1 MKRKPVKGGQLG
13 GSVRGPIIE
22 GAVVVTLAVN
32 AEATVPFGVTE
43 AGEAVQLAKDG
54 APLQL
59 SATVPLKPLVGET
72 CKL

>member
-1 MKRKPVKGGQLG
+1 M
-13 GSVRGPIIE
+13 E
-22 GAVVVTLAVN
+22 GAVLVTLTVN
-32 AEATVPFGVTE
+32 AAAAVPFTVTE

-59 SATVPLKPLVGET
+59 LSVTVPLNPLTGEI

>member
-1 MKRKPVKGGQLG
+1 M
-13 GSVRGPIIE
+13 E
-22 GAVVVTLAVN
+22 GAVVVTLTVN
-32 AEATVPFGVTE
+32 AEAAVPFGVTE

-59 SATVPLKPLVGET
+59 SVTVPLNPLMGET